1 LAKERVRRRSQEIL
15 RSLEIGP
22 LSDVAS
28 KRVLVAD
35 RDEIILVLT
44 RHILTRHGYS
54 VDVTSDVRML
64 DDLLRLN
71 SYGSI
76 LVDVDLTG
84 AEWLR
89 ALPPET
95 SGRVI
100 ALVSSEHDEL
110 PVKATIRKPLELDAL
125 AEIVGQSYPN
135 TGRSNDAA

>member
-1 LAKERVRRRSQEIL
+1 
-15 RSLEIGP
+15 

-28 KRVLVAD
+28 NRVLVAD

-54 VDVTSDVRML
+54 VDVASDARML

-76 LVDVDLTG
+76 LVDVDLAG
-84 AEWLR
+84 AEWMR

-95 SGRVI
+95 RGRVI
-100 ALVSSEHDEL
+100 ALVSSEHDGL
-110 PVKATIRKPLELDAL
+110 PVKATIRKPLELDL
-125 AEIVGQSYPN
+125 LPEVVRTDGS
-135 TGRSNDAA
+135 

>member
-1 LAKERVRRRSQEIL
+1 
-15 RSLEIGP
+15 

-44 RHILTRHGYS
+44 RHILTRHGYA
-54 VDVTSDVRML
+54 VDVASDARML

-76 LVDVDLTG
+76 LVDVELAG
-84 AEWLR
+84 EEWLR

-95 SGRVI
+95 GSRVI
-100 ALVSSEHDEL
+100 ALVSSERDGL

-125 AEIVGQSYPN
+125 AEIVGQ
-135 TGRSNDAA
+135 A